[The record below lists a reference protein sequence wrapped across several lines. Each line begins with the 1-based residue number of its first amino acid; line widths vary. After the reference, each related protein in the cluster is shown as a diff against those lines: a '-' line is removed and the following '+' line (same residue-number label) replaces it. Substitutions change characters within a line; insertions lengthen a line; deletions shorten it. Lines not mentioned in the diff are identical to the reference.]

1 MKKIIFYG
9 LLIVLAYNLLGN
21 LWNKIT
27 LDEEEEVQKFTQ
39 KIEILKTSTDYSDV
53 SFTSYQYL
61 TFLEENI
68 DWFTA
73 EQSKSIST
81 ELNTLRDYAESKLDS
96 INTIKIALE
105 KEEKERIE
113 LEDESNAA
121 TEKEGGNGE
130 SSKSEW
136 EIDLEKKEKYLRIN
150 QDTQEGRSELNKLM
164 KMNYNQMVDRFGS
177 SYGFTEFGSTYECSW
192 INIEIKKREIDIW
205 CSVYFEFSNGTN
217 LPVGYRLTVC
227 D

>member
-1 MKKIIFYG
+1 
-9 LLIVLAYNLLGN
+9 LIGN
-21 LWNKIT
+21 LWGKIT

-39 KIEILKTSTDYSDV
+39 KVEILKTSTDYRDV

-81 ELNTLRDYAESKLDS
+81 DLNYLRDYAESKLDS
-96 INTIKIALE
+96 VNNIKIALE
-105 KEEKERIE
+105 KENKESIE
-113 LEDESNAA
+113 LKEEEEEEESNAT
-121 TEKEGGNGE
+121 TETEGGDTK

-136 EIDLEKKEKYLRIN
+136 EIELEKKDKVLRIN
-150 QDTQEGRSELNKLM
+150 QDTQEGRKEFNEIM

-177 SYGFTEFGSTYECSW
+177 SYGFTEFDYNGTYECSW
-192 INIEIKKREIDIW
+192 INIEIKKRGIDIW
-205 CSVYFEFSNGTN
+205 CSLYIQFSNGTN
-217 LPVGYRLTVC
+217 MPVGHRVTVC